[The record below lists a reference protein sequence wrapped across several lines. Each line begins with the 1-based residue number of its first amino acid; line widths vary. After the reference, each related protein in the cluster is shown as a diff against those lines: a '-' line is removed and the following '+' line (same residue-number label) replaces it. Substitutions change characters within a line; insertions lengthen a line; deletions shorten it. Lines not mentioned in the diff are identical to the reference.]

1 MNDTVITKQ
10 IDDLGRIV
18 LPKEIRKRVGIQI
31 RSDVEVRVEGEKIV
45 LTKAQN
51 ECIFCGLHKDLKE
64 FMKGSKISYKID
76 IIDIEIDRKIERENM
91 KLIDY
96 SDVEI
101 RSLWN
106 DYADTRNKVLKK
118 TANNKLKN
126 FYFTRKIFQVESLLR
141 LEIQKLKIFLIYP

>member
-64 FMKGSKISYKID
+64 FKGKCICPSCLKG
-76 IIDIEIDRKIERENM
+76 IEELEN
-91 KLIDY
+91 K
-96 SDVEI
+96 
-101 RSLWN
+101 
-106 DYADTRNKVLKK
+106 
-118 TANNKLKN
+118 
-126 FYFTRKIFQVESLLR
+126 
-141 LEIQKLKIFLIYP
+141 

>member
-1 MNDTVITKQ
+1 MRLKNDIYGVLLMNDTVITKQ

-64 FMKGSKISYKID
+64 FKGKCICPSCLKG
-76 IIDIEIDRKIERENM
+76 IEELEN
-91 KLIDY
+91 K
-96 SDVEI
+96 
-101 RSLWN
+101 
-106 DYADTRNKVLKK
+106 
-118 TANNKLKN
+118 
-126 FYFTRKIFQVESLLR
+126 
-141 LEIQKLKIFLIYP
+141 